1 MSNVMM
7 DCGYIRDAQRDAGLP
22 TVGCE
27 KNIFYFFFSEKEK
40 YLLWLEGHGRQP
52 ETIKTYSDQ
61 LDSIRGY
68 VVAVMG
74 SKCFNEID
82 EDDIFMLLASL
93 TGVCE
98 TTRKLYIETFGR
110 FVEFVTGINVVKK
123 CKLLWNK
130 CDATSRRFIR
140 REDWPKIQASARST
154 SDKLIL
160 YLGAYMGLRRAEIAR
175 IRLGDIDGDYLII
188 RGKGHGDGSIV
199 RKYIPKPVQDAIRE
213 YMVDRRSVAPS
224 NDTLLVILSGVYR
237 GRAMTAK
244 SVCGAVREMKRRTG
258 IDFTPHSLRRLY
270 ATSMWEA
277 TGKDVAKTKSATRHI
292 STDVLMNRYINVDPE
307 SERDSVDN
315 LLKII

>member
-1 MSNVMM
+1 MLDFPPSAV
-7 DCGYIRDAQRDAGLP
+7 
-22 TVGCE
+22 
-27 KNIFYFFFSEKEK
+27 KKIFFIFFFSEKEK
-40 YLLWLEGHGRQP
+40 YLLWLEDHGRRP
-52 ETIKTYSDQ
+52 ETIRTYSDQ

-74 SKCFNEID
+74 SKSFNEID
-82 EDDIFMLLASL
+82 EDDIYMLLASL

-98 TTRKLYIETFGR
+98 TTKKLYMATFGR
-110 FVEFVTGINVVKK
+110 FVEFVTGINIVKR
-123 CKLLWNK
+123 CKLLWNN

-160 YLGAYMGLRRAEIAR
+160 YLGAYMGLRRAEMAR
-175 IRLGDIDGDYLII
+175 IRLCDLDGDYLII
-188 RGKGHGDGSIV
+188 SGKGHGEGRKV
-199 RKYIPKPVQDAIRE
+199 RKYIPQPVQDAIRE

-224 NDTLLVILSGVYR
+224 NDTLLIVLNGVYR
-237 GRAMTAK
+237 GRAMTAN
-244 SVCGAVREMKRRTG
+244 SVCCAVRAMKRRSG

-292 STDVLMNRYINVDPE
+292 STDVLMNRYIIVDPE